1 MNKNK
6 LTSCWAL
13 FSCFPFFWFRCSRS
27 ENAASTTSSSPVL
40 AERCL
45 FKLNFLLLELP
56 GSFELVM
63 FQDDTTLRGEVGDV
77 VPFELDAWS
86 STKSLR
92 KTLKTLKKMGKKVW
106 KWVYTLGKQGWH
118 SRGCSSLSNG
128 PRFEPCGAWHHMR
141 VEFLVDWFS
150 CALSFFPGF
159 CSISPSTKI
168 NF

>member
-1 MNKNK
+1 MAWMHLTAIFCSKMTKFPMKASTSDAKTQISLNIILVETVKRLIFKSPRVWGNFFLVSWHFLYYMNKNK

-92 KTLKTLKKMGKKVW
+92 KTLL
-106 KWVYTLGKQGWH
+106 
-118 SRGCSSLSNG
+118 
-128 PRFEPCGAWHHMR
+128 
-141 VEFLVDWFS
+141 
-150 CALSFFPGF
+150 
-159 CSISPSTKI
+159 
-168 NF
+168 